1 MNIVPE
7 DDVGFVADSG
17 QSEPGLRH
25 DLDEAISSEG
35 AAGSDL
41 HAGRLKSLR
50 HLFMMDV
57 QQPATRGRITPSPTD
72 ARQRSERA
80 LFIVVLA
87 VRSTHR
93 LIAAPVAESLW
104 GARTGQEP
112 LTSASTLATRALSP
126 RLSAQG
132 PVVRLAGA
140 PHGRHLEGFWY
151 CRTTSRSCAARS
163 RPKPDWAD
171 RAGRTGQNR
180 LAHRIGHAGRAL
192 RIGEP
197 RL

>member
-41 HAGRLKSLR
+41 HAGRMKSLR

-57 QQPATRGRITPSPTD
+57 QQPATRGRTTPSPTD

-104 GARTGQEP
+104 GARTGARAP
-112 LTSASTLATRALSP
+112 DLGFYPRHSCSFASSICSRSDCSAGWRSSRA
-126 RLSAQG
+126 
-132 PVVRLAGA
+132 
-140 PHGRHLEGFWY
+140 
-151 CRTTSRSCAARS
+151 TSRRILVL
-163 RPKPDWAD
+163 PDDVAVL
-171 RAGRTGQNR
+171 RRQIASEAGLG
-180 LAHRIGHAGRAL
+180 
-192 RIGEP
+192 
-197 RL
+197 